1 MMTKKN
7 RLLSVLT
14 SSIALI
20 LVLTMIV
27 ALVASCGDKK
37 KPEQTTT
44 PTQTVEWPNA
54 GVYYFD
60 AGSNEDTLTLSV
72 GGSFAL
78 IVKGET
84 LFSMAALDGRTPE
97 EQEELDRKK
106 RNRIPVTR
114 GEKRAMIAAAFSVY
128 GPMFLCMIGAFLLAA
143 LLLYFFLR

>member
-1 MMTKKN
+1 MKKN
-7 RLLSVLT
+7 T
-14 SSIALI
+14 SK
-20 LVLTMIV
+20 
-27 ALVASCGDKK
+27 KK
-37 KPEQTTT
+37 KPRI
-44 PTQTVEWPNA
+44 
-54 GVYYFD
+54 VYL
-60 AGSNEDTLTLSV
+60 ED
-72 GGSFAL
+72 
-78 IVKGET
+78 KGET

>member
-1 MMTKKN
+1 MKKN
-7 RLLSVLT
+7 T
-14 SSIALI
+14 PK
-20 LVLTMIV
+20 
-27 ALVASCGDKK
+27 KK
-37 KPEQTTT
+37 KPRI
-44 PTQTVEWPNA
+44 
-54 GVYYFD
+54 VYL
-60 AGSNEDTLTLSV
+60 ED
-72 GGSFAL
+72 
-78 IVKGET
+78 KGET